1 MTEEDQWSDNSDPG
15 SEGRAG
21 DGVSEQLSEQDML
34 LDRGVDDLLDEG
46 YSPPDREPSAHAFTE
61 NDESL
66 DDRLSEEEPEVGAGD
81 DPSVEDTYE
90 VGRARSGRLVDSEN
104 DGFTDIEKDLVAEDV
119 GTDGAGASAEEAAVH
134 VIDDEDG
141 STGSDAADGAPYPDG
156 ELVDET

>member
-1 MTEEDQWSDNSDPG
+1 MAEEDQYSANDPADD
-15 SEGRAG
+15 GRAG
-21 DGVSEQLSEQDML
+21 EGESEQLSQQDML

-66 DDRLSEEEPEVGAGD
+66 DDRLSEEEPEVGAGAD
-81 DPSVEDTYE
+81 SSVEDTYE

-134 VIDDEDG
+134 VIDGDDE
-141 STGSDAADGAPYPDG
+141 SDEADGDRHPDG
-156 ELVDET
+156 ELVDES